1 VKQLTNKFN
10 DDEIFSV
17 LAQAFSAFN
26 KSADRLSNAY
36 KQLNRNNFDKINKN
50 GLSTLQELLYGTL
63 ESIVDGILII
73 DHDGVIQYANEP
85 FSSITKIGITDLIG
99 KQYNSVFMEDEI
111 SKVINNGISLNYK
124 RSIDNNQKVM
134 VSVKPIFGINGNI
147 IGAIEI
153 IIDNPTKTLTE
164 SYQDDDF
171 SDYVSKLIKVMNDI
185 IMNIVHRMRSP
196 LGAIQLFAEML
207 ESDIDE
213 DKRSIV
219 HDILASVFSLDAVL
233 LNLLSSV
240 QPITL
245 HINQFDIISVLEES
259 INIASSAVKQQGIK
273 ITKKYSEKSIYYQ
286 GDLEQ
291 IKQVYFNIILNS
303 IQAMPKGGKLIILAQ
318 LSDNLNYIETE
329 ISDTGCGIPERLM
342 DRVFTPFFTTKE
354 GGTGL
359 GLYVAYRIIQAHKG
373 KIRINSSE
381 NGGTKVI
388 IKLPINSPES

>member
-1 VKQLTNKFN
+1 LANKFD

-26 KSADRLSNAY
+26 RSADRLSNAY
-36 KQLNRNNFDKINKN
+36 KQLNRDNIFKINTN
-50 GLSTLQELLYGTL
+50 NLSVLKELLYGAL
-63 ESIVDGILII
+63 ETIVDGILII
-73 DHDGVIQYANEP
+73 DHDGIIRYANES
-85 FSSITKIGITDLIG
+85 FLNITKIGMTDLIT
-99 KQYNSVFMEDEI
+99 KQYNSIFMEDEI
-111 SKVINNGISLNYK
+111 LKVVNNGVSLNYK
-124 RSIDNNQKVM
+124 KTIDNNRKVM
-134 VSVKPIFGINGNI
+134 VSAKPILGISGNI
-147 IGAIEI
+147 IGAVEI
-153 IIDNPTKTLTE
+153 IMGNQAEIPTKN
-164 SYQDDDF
+164 YQDDEF
-171 SDYVSKLIKVMNDI
+171 TDYVSKLIKVMNDI

-207 ESDIDE
+207 ESDIDD
-213 DKRSIV
+213 DKRCIV

-273 ITKKYSEKSIYYQ
+273 ITKKYSGKNIYYQ

-303 IQAMPKGGKLIILAQ
+303 IQAMPKGGRLIILAR
-318 LSDNLNYIETE
+318 LSEDLNYVETE

-359 GLYVAYRIIQAHKG
+359 GLYVAYRVIQAHKG
-373 KIRINSSE
+373 KIKINSSE

-388 IKLPINSPES
+388 IKLPINNPES